1 MPLEYSDDLFC
12 GPGSLGEVGEV
23 GKPQIAGD
31 AWGQGSGGWEEE
43 RVQKAGIDESSLLLE
58 PVEYDSRLDQPS
70 MV

>member
-12 GPGSLGEVGEV
+12 GPGSLGAIGEV

-31 AWGQGSGGWEEE
+31 AWGWGGWEEE
-43 RVQKAGIDESSLLLE
+43 SAQKAGIDASSLLLE
-58 PVEYDSRLDQPS
+58 HVEYDSRLDQPS